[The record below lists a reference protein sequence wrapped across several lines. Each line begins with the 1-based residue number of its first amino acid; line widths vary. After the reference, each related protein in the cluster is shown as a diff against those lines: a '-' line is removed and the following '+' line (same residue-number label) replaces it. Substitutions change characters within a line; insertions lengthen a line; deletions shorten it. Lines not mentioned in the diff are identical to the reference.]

1 MTELDNASLHLY
13 SMTSKGVNI
22 KKELVKI
29 VGRFFNWRSR
39 NIEDNPSKIL
49 ILKNINAVS
58 YTHLTLPTIYSV

>member
-29 VGRFFNWRSR
+29 VGRLFNWRFR
-39 NIEDNPSKIL
+39 NIEKNPSKIL
-49 ILKNINAVS
+49 M
-58 YTHLTLPTIYSV
+58 YSLIKEIGLV

>member
-29 VGRFFNWRSR
+29 VGKFFNLRFSH
-39 NIEDNPSKIL
+39 KID
-49 ILKNINAVS
+49 KNITKVI
-58 YTHLTLPTIYSV
+58 HLRY